1 MLKRGLEHAK
11 IWTVRHGD
19 EHLPGGALDYKA
31 LSSKLARIMWH
42 ELESHPIDNLAAERT
57 LALDCYLTKVLGTRM
72 RVLAREAMVKWSM
85 NVRRSG
91 GGLEIDCWSE
101 EQRHRTLR
109 DAMREGRR
117 RIETQHQES
126 ARLHKE
132 RLPALRASEQQF
144 RVAEAKKV
152 AVLDAFKRMRAE
164 GKEVRHVGAV
174 GLLTAK
180 QVQVQLAL
188 RHFLDGLAV
197 KRSGKDDVL
206 RPLLKEQ
213 LAAEAAAAG
222 GEGQLTAEAEIAR
235 LKALGFGRK
244 VRAAAPQQP
253 RQADGHNRKRHA
265 PAEGESDGSDS
276 GDSSDSDGGDS
287 DDDDEINIEELLEK
301 DEDVYEVEKLLDVR
315 QAAGGREFR
324 VKWKGYS
331 AKEATWEVE
340 ENILEK
346 GMIKALLARKG
357 KAAPK
362 GTAAAA
368 AASDEQPTAA
378 APPPPPRPE
387 PTRAQ
392 PSRTA
397 AATATKR
404 AVAQQDEMSQSDEE
418 EESEEEEARRAP
430 RAVPTGGGKKQK
442 AAPGATKRAPS
453 KGKGT
458 AKKQKTPQAAALQ
471 PDSSDEEEGA

>member
-1 MLKRGLEHAK
+1 
-11 IWTVRHGD
+11 V
-19 EHLPGGALDYKA
+19 
-31 LSSKLARIMWH
+31 SS
-42 ELESHPIDNLAAERT
+42 
-57 LALDCYLTKVLGTRM
+57 V
-72 RVLAREAMVKWSM
+72 
-85 NVRRSG
+85 
-91 GGLEIDCWSE
+91 
-101 EQRHRTLR
+101 R

-253 RQADGHNRKRHA
+253 RQANGHSRKRRA
-265 PAEGESDGSDS
+265 PAKGDSGESDGSDS
-276 GDSSDSDGGDS
+276 SDSDDGSDS
-287 DDDDEINIEELLEK
+287 DDDDEIDIEELLEK

-315 QAAGGREFR
+315 EVPGGAREFR

-346 GMIKALLARKG
+346 SMIKALLARKG

-368 AASDEQPTAA
+368 SDKQPTAA
-378 APPPPPRPE
+378 APPPPRPE

-397 AATATKR
+397 AAAATKR
-404 AVAQQDEMSQSDEE
+404 AVAQQEEMSQSDEE
-418 EESEEEEARRAP
+418 EESEEEEARPARRAP
-430 RAVPTGGGKKQK
+430 RAVPTGAGKKQK

-453 KGKGT
+453 KGKGP
-458 AKKQKTPQAAALQ
+458 AKKQKKPQAAALQ

>member
-42 ELESHPIDNLAAERT
+42 KLESHPIDNLAAERT

-91 GGLEIDCWSE
+91 GGLEIDSWSE

-144 RVAEAKKV
+144 RVTEAKKA
-152 AVLDAFKRMRAE
+152 AVVDAFKRMRAE
-164 GKEVRHVGAV
+164 GKEVRHVGAI

-213 LAAEAAAAG
+213 LAAEAAG

-253 RQADGHNRKRHA
+253 RQANGRSRKLRA
-265 PAEGESDGSDS
+265 PAAAKGSDGS
-276 GDSSDSDGGDS
+276 GSDESDESDES
-287 DDDDEINIEELLEK
+287 DDDDEIDIEELLEK

-362 GTAAAA
+362 GAAVAA
-368 AASDEQPTAA
+368 AASDEPRPTAA
-378 APPPPPRPE
+378 APPPPRPE

-397 AATATKR
+397 AAAAAKR